1 LYASTVFLLDLSL
14 SFCIDACQGVE
25 MPVAA
30 MGVWQ
35 YKPDEAEAAIKLA
48 LQVLIFAQR
57 CLAYNNK

>member
-1 LYASTVFLLDLSL
+1 
-14 SFCIDACQGVE
+14 

-48 LQVLIFAQR
+48 LQVPISTQKIINESKLKSNSIPGRVYSHRHCQ
-57 CLAYNNK
+57 